1 MHFWVKGTIICIKC
15 WHMLLIFL
23 LLCVEDASKMF
34 QSFWNTY
41 YTVIFIKLILETL
54 GRCEFSTYPALGY
67 VLNFFNTIYQRSPD
81 LVSPQC
87 VRPNFGLSAQCVGR
101 RYVYYQKHF
110 GVLLLLSYL
119 CYFLT
124 ECYET
129 LHSLQVCS
137 EILSYIKHT
146 KFYSSNLSGTKIVVQ
161 DHSF

>member
-1 MHFWVKGTIICIKC
+1 MPPKDRHQNVP
-15 WHMLLIFL
+15 IFL
-23 LLCVEDASKMF
+23 KH
-34 QSFWNTY
+34 
-41 YTVIFIKLILETL
+41 ILYCYIYKINL
-54 GRCEFSTYPALGY
+54 GNSALGY

-87 VRPNFGLSAQCVGR
+87 ARPNFGLSAQCVGR

-110 GVLLLLSYL
+110 GVLLPLSYL